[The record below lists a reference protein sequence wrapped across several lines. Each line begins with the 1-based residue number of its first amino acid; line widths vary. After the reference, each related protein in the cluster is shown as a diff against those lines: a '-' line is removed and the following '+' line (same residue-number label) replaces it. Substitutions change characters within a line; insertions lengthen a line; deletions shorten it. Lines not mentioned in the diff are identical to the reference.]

1 MSFQLSPVARSTHRG
16 KGETTTHLHMLG
28 DVETQLQPWYPG
40 TWHSNKYR
48 QNPSPSDH
56 LTALLK
62 TVGIKSNSLQ
72 WTPANISSIVSC
84 HLTSYFLVTVMQ
96 ICSSMLNYSLSSGHW
111 YLPVMSSAQDSLPLC
126 FAWLAPIHPENLRCH
141 FLWGAF
147 SDIPR
152 SELITLGHAPIAPMH
167 PYLPHNQHCLQL
179 LV

>member
-1 MSFQLSPVARSTHRG
+1 MHLHTSCLTSGYYLPQGASTKLSSIGNSTSPSIGNSTQRPQMSFQLSPVARSTHRG

-28 DVETQLQPWYPG
+28 DVETQLQPRYPG
-40 TWHSNKYR
+40 TWHSNEYR

-84 HLTSYFLVTVMQ
+84 HLTSCFLVTVMQ

-111 YLPVMSSAQDSLPLC
+111 YLSCPLPRTLYPSALP
-126 FAWLAPIHPENLRCH
+126 
-141 FLWGAF
+141 G
-147 SDIPR
+147 
-152 SELITLGHAPIAPMH
+152 
-167 PYLPHNQHCLQL
+167 
-179 LV
+179 